1 MRGDDLQ
8 EWTID
13 SDMKTELDKILLAG
27 TVPQSMRQVESM
39 RQVDNLDGLKPENR
53 LTHNWVE
60 YYAALL
66 RDDLVKSENT
76 ELDIAA
82 SREMVNGAKEG
93 LWMREVEAKKRFVF
107 YV

>member
-27 TVPQSMRQVESM
+27 TVPQSM

>member
-13 SDMKTELDKILLAG
+13 SDMRTELDKILLAG
-27 TVPQSMRQVESM
+27 TVPQSMRQV
-39 RQVDNLDGLKPENR
+39 DNLDGLKPETR
-53 LTHNWVE
+53 LTHYWVE

-66 RDDLVKSENT
+66 RDDLVKFENT
-76 ELDIAA
+76 ELHIAV

>member
-13 SDMKTELDKILLAG
+13 SDMKTELDKIWLAG
-27 TVPQSMRQVESM
+27 TVPQSMW
-39 RQVDNLDGLKPENR
+39 QVDNLDGLKPENR

>member
-13 SDMKTELDKILLAG
+13 SDMRTELDKILLAG
-27 TVPQSMRQVESM
+27 TVPQSMRQV
-39 RQVDNLDGLKPENR
+39 DNLDGLKPETR

-66 RDDLVKSENT
+66 RDDLVKFENT
-76 ELDIAA
+76 ELHIAV
-82 SREMVNGAKEG
+82 SREKVNGAKEG